1 MVNFVVKGPFEVPM
15 KRLQGGARFI
25 DCARLS
31 EMVEASEGA
40 IKKAGCY
47 VFSCK
52 ASRGSLPVYVGK
64 ATKSLLREAFNP
76 RNLNNLQEYI
86 NDRRR
91 GTLELSIVVQERI
104 RLLANANAISEIEEY
119 LIGYAA
125 VRNKNL
131 INIHG
136 TAASNWKIAGVANH
150 GRPGAAA
157 QTVRDFK
164 VMMGIATKKKSTRD
178 VDPDLEE
185 IEPATTEIDSNA
197 ELIAD
202 EIGDG
207 ASDAENG
214 LRPAH
219 N

>member
-15 KRLQGGARFI
+15 KKLQGGARFI
-25 DCARLS
+25 DCARLK
-31 EMVEASEGA
+31 EVVDASEGA
-40 IKKAGCY
+40 LNKAGCY
-47 VFSCK
+47 VFSCR
-52 ASRGSLPVYVGK
+52 AARGSLPIYVGK
-64 ATKSLLREAFNP
+64 ATRSLLREAFNP

-104 RLLANANAISEIEEY
+104 KLLANAKAISEIEEY
-119 LIGYAA
+119 LIVYAA
-125 VRNKNL
+125 LRNKNL

-136 TAASNWKIAGVANH
+136 TATNWKIAGVANH
-150 GRPGAAA
+150 RRPGAAA
-157 QTVRDFK
+157 QTVREFK
-164 VMMGIATKKKSTRD
+164 LMMGIATKKKATRD
-178 VDPDLEE
+178 VDRDFEE
-185 IEPATTEIDSNA
+185 IEPATTEIDSTA

-207 ASDAENG
+207 DTDEVTAS
-214 LRPAH
+214 RPPV